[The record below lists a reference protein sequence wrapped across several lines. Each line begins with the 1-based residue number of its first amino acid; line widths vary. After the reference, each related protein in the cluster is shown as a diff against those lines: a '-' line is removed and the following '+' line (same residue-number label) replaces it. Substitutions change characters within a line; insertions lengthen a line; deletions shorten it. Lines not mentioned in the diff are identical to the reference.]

1 MHAVLSF
8 PRLKAEGIRNGVF
21 MIGVNAYIG
30 KLFGDY
36 RIAAKICNGPFS
48 CVYRGDHQVHTERT
62 VAIKLWHSIRLS
74 QQGQYHLLREARL
87 LKLLKHPHLLP
98 ILDIGIHENS
108 PYQMTEYAPRGS
120 LRDRINRQSSRS
132 VPVRESL
139 TILSQV
145 GQALQYVHQLN
156 IIHGN
161 LKPEN
166 ILFTASGDV
175 LLTDF
180 TIHTLLDAA
189 GGAYTH
195 NTGSARYLAPEQF
208 QGIASKASDQY
219 ALGCIGY
226 ELFTGSVPFS
236 AADFPALGLK
246 HAKEIPAAPTQLNM
260 LLPIHMEE
268 AILKALAKQQ
278 DARHGSIKDFIAAL
292 GTASIFQARLLT
304 IPAAPRTAL
313 PAISSTPSPAP
324 LTSIVDASQ
333 EIKHEAADEDDNHG
347 GPERTQ
353 KPSAVQQHI
362 NMSLPLVTPEL
373 YEEEDQ
379 EVVSPLSAPAAVSE
393 DRAESAQV
401 HINTV
406 TKQDEVTE
414 QDTVISPIIEVS
426 QPQNVSRELVTRPM
440 VVVVN
445 SQAELVTG
453 TRANFSQT
461 TPPITWSKIG
471 RSRRGG
477 NQGSRYLWIAVT
489 ISSIVIA
496 AIVISISSFA
506 LPPVL
511 SPKMAARVTPQTPP
525 GGPSKVP
532 SPISPATP
540 SPQPSPRPIPTP
552 KSTPLPTT
560 IPTPSP
566 TPTPTPGL
574 IVTPSQFNAA
584 TDCTLHGH
592 WYTCTALLSVLQTY
606 QSNVAWSAS
615 SSGLDRVSINP
626 SAGELS
632 PGQEQQVAIIVRN
645 NCPITGS
652 LIFSGG
658 GSMVTVPWSC

>member
-1 MHAVLSF
+1 ML
-8 PRLKAEGIRNGVF
+8 
-21 MIGVNAYIG
+21 GVNAYIG
-30 KLFGDY
+30 KFIGEY
-36 RIAAKICNGPFS
+36 RITAKICTGPFS
-48 CVYRGDHQVHTERT
+48 CVFRGEHQVHKERS
-62 VAIKLWHSIRLS
+62 VAIKLWHTIRLS
-74 QQGQYHLLREARL
+74 QQGQHHLLREARL

-98 ILDIGIHENS
+98 ILDIGIHENT
-108 PYQMTEYAPRGS
+108 PYQVTEYAPRGS

-132 VPVRESL
+132 VPVQESS
-139 TILSQV
+139 TILSQI

-166 ILFTASGDV
+166 ILFAASGNV

-180 TIHTLLDAA
+180 TIHILLDAA
-189 GGAYTH
+189 GGAYKH
-195 NTGSARYLAPEQF
+195 NIGSARYLAPEQF
-208 QGIASKASDQY
+208 QSIASKASDQY

-226 ELFTGSVPFS
+226 ELLTGSVPFS
-236 AADFPALGLK
+236 AADFSTLGLK
-246 HAKEIPAAPTQLNM
+246 HAKESPPAPTQLNM
-260 LLPIHMEE
+260 LLPIRMEE

-292 GTASIFQARLLT
+292 GMASIFQARLST

-313 PAISSTPSPAP
+313 PAISSTQSPAP
-324 LTSIVDASQ
+324 LTSIVETSQ
-333 EIKHEAADEDDNHG
+333 AIKHEAADEDDSHG

-353 KPSAVQQHI
+353 EPSAIQQLI
-362 NMSLPLVTPEL
+362 NMSLPLITPEPF
-373 YEEEDQ
+373 EEEDQ
-379 EVVSPLSAPAAVSE
+379 EVVSPLSALAEVSE

-426 QPQNVSRELVTRPM
+426 QPQNVSRELVTRPT

-453 TRANFSQT
+453 TRAHFSQT

-496 AIVISISSFA
+496 VIVISISSFA

-525 GGPSKVP
+525 GGLSKVP
-532 SPISPATP
+532 SPLPSPTP
-540 SPQPSPRPIPTP
+540 SPQPSPRPIPAP
-552 KSTPLPTT
+552 KSTPTPFPTI

-584 TDCTLHGH
+584 TDCTLHAH
-592 WYTCTALLSVLQTY
+592 WYTCTALLSVPQTY

-615 SSGLDRVSINP
+615 SSGLDQVSINP

-632 PGQEQQVAIIVRN
+632 PGQEQQVTISVRN

>member
-1 MHAVLSF
+1 M
-8 PRLKAEGIRNGVF
+8 K
-21 MIGVNAYIG
+21 GVNASIG
-30 KLFGDY
+30 KLIGDY
-36 RIAAKICNGPFS
+36 RIASIICNGPFS
-48 CVYRGDHQVHTERT
+48 CVYRGEHQVHTERT
-62 VAIKLWHSIRLS
+62 AAIKLWHSIHLS

-132 VPVRESL
+132 VPIREAL

-180 TIHTLLDAA
+180 TIHILLDAA
-189 GGAYTH
+189 GGAFAH
-195 NTGSARYLAPEQF
+195 NIGSARYLAPEQF

-236 AADFPALGLK
+236 AADFSALGLK

-304 IPAAPRTAL
+304 IPATHRTAL
-313 PAISSTPSPAP
+313 PVISSTQSSAP
-324 LTSIVDASQ
+324 LTSVVDASQ
-333 EIKHEAADEDDNHG
+333 EIKHEAADEDNSHG

-353 KPSAVQQHI
+353 EPPAIQQHI

-379 EVVSPLSAPAAVSE
+379 EVVSPLSALAELFE

-401 HINTV
+401 HTNTV
-406 TKQDEVTE
+406 TKEDEVSE
-414 QDTVISPIIEVS
+414 QDTVISPTIEVS
-426 QPQNVSRELVTRPM
+426 QPQNVSRELVTRPL
-440 VVVVN
+440 VVVVD
-445 SQAELVTG
+445 SQAELITD
-453 TRANFSQT
+453 THTNFTQKI
-461 TPPITWSKIG
+461 PPITWSKIS
-471 RSRRGG
+471 RSRRSR
-477 NQGSRYLWIAVT
+477 NQGSRYLWLAVT
-489 ISSIVIA
+489 ISSIVIT
-496 AIVISISSFA
+496 AIIIAISSFA

-511 SPKMAARVTPQTPP
+511 STKLAAHVTPQTSP
-525 GGPSKVP
+525 GRPSKVP
-532 SPISPATP
+532 SQVPSPMSPATP

-552 KSTPLPTT
+552 KSTPTPLPTT

-566 TPTPTPGL
+566 NPTPTPSPTLTPTPTPGL

-584 TDCTLHGH
+584 TDCTVHGH
-592 WYTCTALLSVLQTY
+592 WYTCTALLSVPHTY

-615 SSGLDRVSINP
+615 SSGLDQVSISP
-626 SAGELS
+626 SSGELS
-632 PGQEQQVAIIVRN
+632 PGQEQQVTISVRS

-658 GSMVTVPWSC
+658 GTMVTVPWSC

>member
-1 MHAVLSF
+1 
-8 PRLKAEGIRNGVF
+8 

-30 KLFGDY
+30 KLIGEY
-36 RIAAKICNGPFS
+36 RIAAKICTGPFS
-48 CVYRGDHQVHTERT
+48 YVFRGEHQVHKERS
-62 VAIKLWHSIRLS
+62 VAIKLWHSIHLS
-74 QQGQYHLLREARL
+74 QQGQSHLLREARL

-98 ILDIGIHENS
+98 ILDIGIHENT
-108 PYQMTEYAPRGS
+108 PYQVTEYAPRGS

-132 VPVRESL
+132 VPVQESL
-139 TILSQV
+139 TILSQI
-145 GQALQYVHQLN
+145 GQALQYVHQRN

-180 TIHTLLDAA
+180 TIHILLDAA
-189 GGAYTH
+189 GGAHKH
-195 NTGSARYLAPEQF
+195 NIGSARYLAPEQF

-236 AADFPALGLK
+236 AADFSALGLK
-246 HAKEIPAAPTQLNM
+246 HAKESPPAPTQLNM
-260 LLPIHMEE
+260 LLPIRMEE

-292 GTASIFQARLLT
+292 GTASIFQARLLA

-313 PAISSTPSPAP
+313 PAISSTQSPAP
-324 LTSIVDASQ
+324 LTSIVDTSQ
-333 EIKHEAADEDDNHG
+333 EIKHEAADEDDSHG
-347 GPERTQ
+347 DPERTQ
-353 KPSAVQQHI
+353 EPSAIQQLI
-362 NMSLPLVTPEL
+362 NMSLPLITPEPF
-373 YEEEDQ
+373 EEEDQ
-379 EVVSPLSAPAAVSE
+379 EVVSPLSALAEVSE

-414 QDTVISPIIEVS
+414 QDTVISPIIKVS
-426 QPQNVSRELVTRPM
+426 QPQNVSQELVTHPM

-496 AIVISISSFA
+496 VIVISISSFA

-511 SPKMAARVTPQTPP
+511 SPKMAVRVTPQTPP

-532 SPISPATP
+532 SQVPSPMSSATP
-540 SPQPSPRPIPTP
+540 SPQPSPRPIPTA
-552 KSTPLPTT
+552 KSTPTPLPTT

-566 TPTPTPGL
+566 TPTPTPTPGL
-574 IVTPSQFNAA
+574 IVTPSEFNAA
-584 TDCTLHGH
+584 TDCTLHAH
-592 WYTCTALLSVLQTY
+592 WYTCTALLSVPQTY

-615 SSGLDRVSINP
+615 SSGLGQVSINP

-632 PGQEQQVAIIVRN
+632 PGQEQQVSIIVRN

-658 GSMVTVPWSC
+658 GNMVTVPWSC

>member
-8 PRLKAEGIRNGVF
+8 PRLKAEGIHNGVF
-21 MIGVNAYIG
+21 MIGVDAYIG
-30 KLFGDY
+30 KLIGEY
-36 RIAAKICNGPFS
+36 RIAAKICTGPFS
-48 CVYRGDHQVHTERT
+48 CVFRGEHQVHTERS
-62 VAIKLWHSIRLS
+62 VAIKLWHTIHLS
-74 QQGQYHLLREARL
+74 QQGQHHLLREARL

-98 ILDIGIHENS
+98 ILDIGIHENT
-108 PYQMTEYAPRGS
+108 PYQVAEYAPRGS

-132 VPVRESL
+132 VPVQESL
-139 TILSQV
+139 TILSQI
-145 GQALQYVHQLN
+145 GQALQYVHQRN

-166 ILFTASGDV
+166 ILFAASGDV

-180 TIHTLLDAA
+180 TIHILLDAA
-189 GGAYTH
+189 GGAFTH
-195 NTGSARYLAPEQF
+195 NIGSARYLAPEQF
-208 QGIASKASDQY
+208 QSIASKASDQY

-226 ELFTGSVPFS
+226 ELLTGSVPFS
-236 AADFPALGLK
+236 AADFSALELK
-246 HAKEIPAAPTQLNM
+246 HAKEIPPAPTQLNM
-260 LLPIHMEE
+260 LLPIRMEE

-292 GTASIFQARLLT
+292 GTASIFQARLPT

-313 PAISSTPSPAP
+313 PAISSTQSPAP
-324 LTSIVDASQ
+324 LTSIVDTSQ
-333 EIKHEAADEDDNHG
+333 EIKHEVADEDDSHG
-347 GPERTQ
+347 GP
-353 KPSAVQQHI
+353 V
-362 NMSLPLVTPEL
+362 
-373 YEEEDQ
+373 
-379 EVVSPLSAPAAVSE
+379 
-393 DRAESAQV
+393 
-401 HINTV
+401 NTV

-426 QPQNVSRELVTRPM
+426 QPQKVSQELVTRPM

-511 SPKMAARVTPQTPP
+511 SPKLAARVTPQTPP
-525 GGPSKVP
+525 GGPSQVP
-532 SPISPATP
+532 SPMSPATP
-540 SPQPSPRPIPTP
+540 SPQPSPRPTPTP
-552 KSTPLPTT
+552 KSTPTPLATT
-560 IPTPSP
+560 IPTPS
-566 TPTPTPGL
+566 PTPGL

-592 WYTCTALLSVLQTY
+592 WFTCTALLSVPQTY
-606 QSNVAWSAS
+606 QSNVTWSAS
-615 SSGLDRVSINP
+615 SSGLDQVSINP

-632 PGQEQQVAIIVRN
+632 PGQEQQVTIIVRS